1 MKIVPAA
8 ATSIVN
14 LEQIRA
20 SSSFIR
26 AFELSIDFAM
36 DDLDDELFDELI
48 ELREGGIAF
57 TVHAPFR
64 DINIASLNPGAYEA
78 ARVDMMRS
86 AEIANRIG
94 ATVVNVH
101 PGIHSYFPLQ
111 HWPRMKEMER
121 AIYEELSDFGSPRGI
136 RIVAENLIKTN
147 VHFEDTWT
155 LDGVITLHDMWNA
168 ELKGIC
174 LDTGHAH
181 QAGLDV
187 ADAVRRL
194 GPRLKHMHLQ
204 DNHGG
209 PIDEH
214 LPIGEGTIDWPS
226 VFAALDEIGYEG
238 YGVFEFGPAEKQRA
252 VLDGFAAHFTE
263 LGISTL

>member
-1 MKIVPAA
+1 VKIIPAA
-8 ATSIVN
+8 STSIMNVD
-14 LEQIRA
+14 LIRA
-20 SSSFIR
+20 SSSFMR
-26 AFELSIDFAM
+26 TFELSVDFAM
-36 DDLDDELFDELI
+36 DKLDDSLFDQLAELHDD
-48 ELREGGIAF
+48 GVDY

-78 ARVDMMRS
+78 ARTDMLR
-86 AEIANRIG
+86 AVEIADRIG

-101 PGIHSYFPLQ
+101 PGIHSYFPAQ
-111 HWPRMKEMER
+111 YWPQMKNLER
-121 AIYEELSDFGSPRGI
+121 EVYEQLSNFGSPRGI

-155 LDGVITLHDMWNA
+155 LDGVLKLHDEWRGD
-168 ELKGIC
+168 LKGIC
-174 LDTGHAH
+174 LDTGHAN

-187 ADAVRRL
+187 AAAVRRI

-214 LPIGEGTIDWPS
+214 LPIGDGLIDWPA
-226 VFAALDEIGYEG
+226 VFEALEEINYEG
-238 YGVFEFGPAEKQRA
+238 YGVFEFGPPEKQQA
-252 VLDGFAAHFTE
+252 VLDRFGEYFATSGVA
-263 LGISTL
+263 

>member
-1 MKIVPAA
+1 MRITPAA
-8 ATSIVN
+8 ATSIMN
-14 LEQIRA
+14 IEQIRA
-20 SSSFIR
+20 SSSFMR
-26 AFELSIDFAM
+26 VFELSVDFAM
-36 DDLDDELFDELI
+36 DTLDDALFDQLDEV
-48 ELREGGIAF
+48 REGGVAF

-78 ARVDMMRS
+78 ARTDMMRTV
-86 AEIANRIG
+86 EIADRIG

-101 PGIHSYFPLQ
+101 PGIHSYFPAQ
-111 HWPRMKEMER
+111 HWPEMKKLER
-121 AIYEELSDFGSPRGI
+121 DVYEELSDFGGPRGI

-155 LDGVITLHDMWNA
+155 LDGVLTLHDKWRG

-174 LDTGHAH
+174 LDTGHAQ

-187 ADAVRRL
+187 ADAVRRI

-214 LPIGEGTIDWPS
+214 LPIGDGTIDWDS
-226 VFAALDEIGYEG
+226 VFTALDEIGYEG
-238 YGVFEFGPAEKQRA
+238 YGVFEFGPAERQRE
-252 VLDGFAAHFTE
+252 VIERFGDRF
-263 LGISTL
+263 STAS